1 MTLEEMLQKSMK
13 NPEFRKEYEA
23 LESEYT
29 VKKVIIQAKT
39 EKGCTTSK
47 LAQLIGMDEKLLPDL
62 ENWECDPT
70 ISQLQQLAKGL
81 GMRLVIKFEKI
92 STK

>member
-1 MTLEEMLQKSMK
+1 MTLEEMFQKSMQ

-29 VKKVIIQAKT
+29 VKKVIIQAKV
-39 EKGCTTSK
+39 EKECTTSQ
-47 LAQLIGMDEKLLPDL
+47 LAQLIGVDEKLLSDL

-70 ISQLQQLAKGL
+70 ISQIEQLAEGL
-81 GMRLVIKFEKI
+81 GKRLVLKFEEI
-92 STK
+92 QTK